1 MSQHLRT
8 LLTWVSRCASGVIG
22 DEELLLLLPDEELA
36 WEACKAG
43 TRREAARTP
52 GMAGRYMCWMWRE
65 MRPEMESAWAW
76 LDNEPIFMI

>member
-22 DEELLLLLPDEELA
+22 DEELLLLLLLPDEELA
-36 WEACKAG
+36 SEACKAG

-52 GMAGRYMCWMWRE
+52 DMAGRYTCWM
-65 MRPEMESAWAW
+65 
-76 LDNEPIFMI
+76 